1 MMFYGFDSTYFLV
14 IVGMGIVMF
23 AQSRVKSTF
32 NKYDQ
37 LETEKRITGKK
48 AAEYIL
54 KEAGITNVKVEQVKG
69 QLTDHYD
76 PRNKVLRLSEA
87 TYNRTSVAA
96 VAVAAHEC
104 GHAVQDQQGYSF
116 LKVRSAIAPVV
127 QIGSQIA
134 VPLIFIGLLL
144 QFSGLINIVIIAF
157 ALVLVFQLIT
167 LPVEFDASKRALA
180 VLGDSGVFVA
190 EEVPAAK
197 KVLNAAAFT
206 YIAATLSTALQLLRF
221 ILMSNNRR
229 RN

>member
-1 MMFYGFDSTYFLV
+1 MYYGFDSTYILV
-14 IVGMGIVMF
+14 IIGMLVVMY

-37 LETEKRITGKK
+37 LETERRITGKE

-54 KEAGITNVKVEQVKG
+54 KEAGITNVRVEKVNG

-76 PRNKVLRLSEA
+76 PRNKVLRLSDA

-104 GHAVQDQQGYSF
+104 GHAVQDQQDYSF

-134 VPLIFIGLLL
+134 MPLIFIGILL
-144 QFSGLINIVIIAF
+144 QFSGLINLGIIAF
-157 ALVLVFQLIT
+157 ALVLVFQIVT

-180 VLGDSGVFVA
+180 VLGNTGVFVT

-221 ILMSNNRR
+221 ILISNNRR